1 MKPLTGIAISAVLL
15 ILLGMTML
23 WAAFNRGTR
32 TSVVIDEHGGSA
44 EQLELDRKI
53 PPFELTSAQNEPF
66 NTKSL
71 EGDVWIASFFFT
83 SCPSIC
89 KMQNQ
94 QIAILQEEYADDGLK
109 FVSITCD
116 PVNDTPKVLQQYA
129 EAYQARPDVWTF
141 LTGDMEKLKSIVEDS
156 FMVMFE
162 TQTHSDRLMVIDKS
176 GKLRGTFRATQDT
189 DFRHAKQMIEKLLA
203 EPYEPP
209 AEATSEEDA
218 KTELTAKESPD
229 AKADKKKD
237 EPRKQTMESFQLTD
251 SLEQEFDSESLE
263 GEVWLGS
270 FFYTS
275 CPGSCLMQ
283 NMEIAR
289 LRNDFKDR
297 GLKMVSITCD
307 PENDTPAMLSG
318 YAARFEADPNRW
330 HFVRGDF
337 DYIQKIGDEFFD
349 ILVEKQYHS
358 DRIFLV
364 NRDGKVIDSYRTSQP
379 DQMKAVHK
387 KLDEML
393 APAPNAKDEKATAE
407 EKSGEEQSSEASTDQ
422 DAPEK
427 KDQ

>member
-23 WAAFNRGTR
+23 WAAFNRGSR
-32 TSVVIDEHGGSA
+32 VPVVIDDHGGSA
-44 EQLELDRKI
+44 EELELDRKI
-53 PPFELTSAQNEPF
+53 PPFELTSAQDEPF
-66 NTKSL
+66 NTESL
-71 EGDVWIASFFFT
+71 EGNVWIASFFFT

-116 PVNDTPKVLQQYA
+116 PVNDTPLVLRQYA
-129 EAYQARPDVWTF
+129 EAYQAQPGVWTF
-141 LTGDMEKLKSIVEDS
+141 LTGEMEKLKSIVEGS
-156 FMVMFE
+156 FQVMFE

-176 GKLRGTFRATQDT
+176 GTLRGTFRATQDT
-189 DFRHAKQMIEKLLA
+189 DFRHAKQMVEMLLA

-209 AEATSEEDA
+209 AEPTAEEETT
-218 KTELTAKESPD
+218 TELTAKESPD
-229 AKADKKKD
+229 ANADKQKD

-251 SLEQEFDSESLE
+251 SLEQKFDSKSLE

-318 YAARFEADPNRW
+318 YAARFEANPNRW

-364 NRDGKVIDSYRTSQP
+364 NREGKVIDSYRTSQP
-379 DQMKAVHK
+379 DQMKAAHK

-393 APAPNAKDEKATAE
+393 DPAPKTDDEEATAE
-407 EKSGEEQSSEASTDQ
+407 ENSSVESNADEA
-422 DAPEK
+422 PKK
-427 KDQ
+427 KD